1 MVDDPAVDLG
11 VGDVAT
17 SGAAMKRVFSGIN
30 LADTTHVKNLLE
42 QSGIGSFIKHAYL
55 GAAVGE
61 LPVFD
66 VSPEIWVF
74 ADADAPRAEA
84 VIREA
89 LRPSVETGAE
99 PWRCAQC
106 AEMNEPQFA
115 ACWRCGSRDARS

>member
-1 MVDDPAVDLG
+1 
-11 VGDVAT
+11 
-17 SGAAMKRVFSGIN
+17 MKRVFSGIN
-30 LADTTHVKNLLE
+30 LADTTHLKNLLE
-42 QSGIGSFIKHAYL
+42 HAGIGTFIKHAYL

-89 LRPSVETGAE
+89 LRPPAAAGAQ
-99 PWRCAQC
+99 PWRCERC
-106 AEMNEPQFA
+106 DELNEQQFA
-115 ACWRCGSRDARS
+115 ACWHCGSRDARS